1 MKDEAQEVLF
11 LSVPSLDLPHYS
23 FLLQDRLNVA
33 GPPCYLVYRYI
44 RGKSIFSIV
53 QRVLLKRLLLFL
65 WWGMQDAANCYLGG
79 GIPGC
84 LWTTKISYR
93 SIPFGL
99 SSPFTHIMVT
109 VDPSI

>member
-53 QRVLLKRLLLFL
+53 QSPAEEAAAFFVVGDARCSQLLPWRGYSRLPL
-65 WWGMQDAANCYLGG
+65 D
-79 GIPGC
+79 
-84 LWTTKISYR
+84 
-93 SIPFGL
+93 
-99 SSPFTHIMVT
+99 H
-109 VDPSI
+109 